1 MSEGEKELAFR
12 HAPVVPQNR
21 DDEICINFI
30 G

>member
-12 HAPVVPQNR
+12 RDPVVPQNR